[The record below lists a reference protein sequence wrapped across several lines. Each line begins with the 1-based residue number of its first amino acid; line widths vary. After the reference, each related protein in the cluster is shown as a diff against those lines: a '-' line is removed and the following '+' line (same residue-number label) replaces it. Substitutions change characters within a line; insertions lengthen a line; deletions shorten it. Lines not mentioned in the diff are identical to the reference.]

1 MKGGARGRAAALPAL
16 AELFRERGFEGAS
29 LSDIGERTG
38 LGKGSLYH
46 FFPGGK
52 EEMATS
58 VLDEIASWF
67 EAAVY
72 QPLRE
77 SEDPRAAIGAMFRSV
92 ADYFRSGLRICL
104 VGAFAIDSVRDRF
117 PGPIRDYFFD
127 WIDALAS
134 ALARMGHDG
143 PAARALAEEAVAA
156 IQGALILARALDDP
170 GVFSRNIV
178 RIEARLMEG

>member
-1 MKGGARGRAAALPAL
+1 MKGRARGRATALPPL
-16 AELFRERGFEGAS
+16 AELFREKGFEGAS

-52 EEMATS
+52 EEMAAG
-58 VLDEIASWF
+58 VLDEIATWF
-67 EAAVY
+67 EEAVY
-72 QPLRE
+72 RPLRE
-77 SEDPRAAIGAMFRSV
+77 DEDPSAAIGDMVRAV
-92 ADYFRSGLRICL
+92 TDYFQSGLRICL

-117 PGPIRDYFFD
+117 PQPIRDYFSD

-178 RIEARLMEG
+178 RIETRLLER